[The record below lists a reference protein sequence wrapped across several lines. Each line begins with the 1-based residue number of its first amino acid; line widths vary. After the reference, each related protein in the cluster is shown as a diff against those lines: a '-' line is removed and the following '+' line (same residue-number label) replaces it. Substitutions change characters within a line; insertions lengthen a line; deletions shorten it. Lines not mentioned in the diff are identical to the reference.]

1 MANDLTGQNIQNT
14 YQRVLH
20 VGDDGFMYDGTGS
33 LYTPISASHEITTET
48 SSSHALTADTVNSL
62 TSVGV
67 DGANNQLLTDNGD
80 GTVTSETNIRWDGN
94 NFNVGSSTSAKP
106 TLVINNTNEDAEAPE
121 LILTKGTAGAD
132 GDDLGKVKFNGFDP
146 NGNEH
151 TFAQILGEIAV
162 AADGSE
168 EGRLTLSVAS
178 HDAEIQPGL
187 IMASGNA
194 EDEVDVTI
202 GNGATST
209 TTIAG
214 NFDATIDGGTW

>member
-1 MANDLTGQNIQNT
+1 MALPDLTGQKIQNT
-14 YQRVLH
+14 YQRILQVSSSGQ
-20 VGDDGFMYDGTGS
+20 VTNGTGS
-33 LYTPISASHEITTET
+33 LIPLLEVTAS
-48 SSSHALTADTVNSL
+48 LVNSL

-67 DGANNQLLTDNGD
+67 NGSNNQLLTDNGD
-80 GTVTSETNIRWDGN
+80 GTVTSEANIRWDGN
-94 NFNVGSSTSAKP
+94 NFNIGSSTSAKP
-106 TLVINNTNEDAEAPE
+106 TLNINNTNDDPEAPE
-121 LILTKGTAGAD
+121 LILVKGVVGAD
-132 GDDLGKVKFNGFDP
+132 GDDLGKVKFNGFDS
-146 NGNEH
+146 NGNNEH

-214 NFDATIDGGTW
+214 NFNATIDGGSF